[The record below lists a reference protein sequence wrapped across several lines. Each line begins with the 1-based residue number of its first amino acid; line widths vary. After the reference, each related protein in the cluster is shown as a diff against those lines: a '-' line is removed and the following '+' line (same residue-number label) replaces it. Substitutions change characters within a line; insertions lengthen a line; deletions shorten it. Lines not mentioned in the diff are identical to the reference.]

1 MSSNERIPLC
11 CPLHSYCKKCSSY
24 QGMVRRIAAHKAF
37 FLNNQDEMWRFV
49 ANCPHKIEDAFWTGA
64 IGEKDWLRYLTC
76 ETFSKWF
83 WKERRKE
90 VTIQRQGKDI

>member
-1 MSSNERIPLC
+1 
-11 CPLHSYCKKCSSY
+11 
-24 QGMVRRIAAHKAF
+24 
-37 FLNNQDEMWRFV
+37 MWRFV

-64 IGEKDWLRYLTC
+64 IGEKDWLRDLTC

-90 VTIQRQGKDI
+90 VTIQRQGKDT